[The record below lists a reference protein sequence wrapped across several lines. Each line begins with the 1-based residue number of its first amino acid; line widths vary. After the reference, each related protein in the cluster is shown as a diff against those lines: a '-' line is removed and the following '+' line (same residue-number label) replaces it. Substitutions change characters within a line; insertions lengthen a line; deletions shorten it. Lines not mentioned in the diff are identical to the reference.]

1 MYQGEVTLDMHHSRS
16 DESLEDEKNPE
27 QLGLSLIEYSDTFL
41 QKTYDIYTINFLA
54 FLGY

>member
-1 MYQGEVTLDMHHSRS
+1 MYQGKVTLDMHHSRR

-41 QKTYDIYTINFLA
+41 QKTYDRFAIKFLV